1 MSFYWIWILVPLY
14 GVLGWI
20 STTWIRARH
29 GYPLADGRGRP
40 VHQSAPLRDKIKE
53 LKAAVKSRD
62 GVVAELEHRVRVLER
77 IATDRSEQLR
87 VDIERL

>member
-1 MSFYWIWILVPLY
+1 MSFYWIWILIPLY

-20 STTWIRARH
+20 ATTWIRARH

-40 VHQSAPLRDKIKE
+40 VHRSAPLRDKIKE

-62 GVVAELEHRVRVLER
+62 GVVAELERRVRVLER
-77 IATDRSEQLR
+77 IATDTSEQLR
-87 VDIERL
+87 MDIERL